1 MKKINKIV
9 LLLIGLIFLSTYSP
23 QKIITSEQLDNALT
37 EQKSTKD
44 KLGSTLITQGTIT
57 EEELVNAY
65 SMQCGHRSITKD
77 EMLKVEQ
84 SIVALLP
91 EDFAKENNVLA
102 LRKKDNYLAIAMED
116 PEDLSTLDSIR
127 KLTNLS
133 PEILVAGRSS
143 IKDALENLYDKVK
156 KSGEVESA
164 ISKISIVRGDEEN
177 GDELDLGSEN
187 VSAEDAPFV
196 KLVNLMLT
204 EAIKEGSTDVHIEPG
219 RDNVNVRIR
228 IDGVLVTIMSPPINS
243 LNGMVTRIKIL
254 SKLNIAEHRLPQDG
268 RMKIK
273 TDSKEIDVRVSI
285 LPTVHGEKVVLRL
298 LGSGGKTLTLSNLGF
313 PDDKLKVFRKWINQP
328 YGMVII
334 SGPTG
339 SGKSTTLYA
348 SLMEIQSEGINIT
361 TVEDP
366 VEYQIPGINQVQMHD
381 DIGLNFSAS
390 LRSILR
396 QDPDVLLIGEIRDEE
411 TADIAVKF
419 ALTGHLVFSTVHA
432 NDAPSTIAR
441 LLDLGIPP
449 FLLGSS
455 LNLIM
460 AQRLI
465 RTIDENEKEEYT
477 PSKSELERVG
487 LSNEKNLKYFRG
499 KPATSNHN
507 SGYKGRTAIH
517 EILEVTTD
525 VRELIY
531 NNASQLDMKKLAVKN
546 GMTPLR
552 EAGLNKIRNG
562 STTIEEILRA
572 TVEEN

>member
-1 MKKINKIV
+1 MENFNPQFQKIGDILV
-9 LLLIGLIFLSTYSP
+9 H
-23 QKIITSEQLDNALT
+23 QKIITSEQLENALT

-44 KLGSTLITQGTIT
+44 KLGNILITQGTIS

-77 EMLKVEQ
+77 EMLKVDQ
-84 SIVALLP
+84 SIVSLLP

-102 LRKKDNYLAIAMED
+102 LSKKDNYLAIAMED

-143 IKDALENLYDKVK
+143 IKDALESLYDKVK

-164 ISKISIVRGDEEN
+164 ISKISIVRGDEED

-219 RDNVNVRIR
+219 RDTVNVRIR

-298 LGSGGKTLTLSNLGF
+298 LGSGGKTLTLTNLGF

-348 SLMEIQSEGINIT
+348 SLMEIQNEGINIT

-381 DIGLNFSAS
+381 DIGLNFSSS

-477 PSKSELERVG
+477 PNKNEIDRIG
-487 LSNEKNLKYFRG
+487 LSNEKNLKYYKG
-499 KPATSNHN
+499 KPSASNHN
-507 SGYKGRTAIH
+507 TGYKGRTAIH

-525 VRELIY
+525 IRQLIY
-531 NNASQLDMKKLAVKN
+531 DNASQLEMRKLAIEN

-552 EAGLNKIRNG
+552 EAGLEKIKNG

>member
-1 MKKINKIV
+1 MENFNPQFQKIGDILV
-9 LLLIGLIFLSTYSP
+9 H
-23 QKIITSEQLDNALT
+23 QKIITSEQLENALT

-44 KLGSTLITQGTIT
+44 KLGNILITQGTIT

-77 EMLKVEQ
+77 EMLKIDQ
-84 SIVALLP
+84 SIVSLLP

-102 LRKKDNYLAIAMED
+102 LSKKDNYLAIAMED

-143 IKDALENLYDKVK
+143 IKDALESLYDKVK

-164 ISKISIVRGDEEN
+164 ISKISIVRGDEED

-204 EAIKEGSTDVHIEPG
+204 EAIREGSTDVHIEPG
-219 RDNVNVRIR
+219 RDTVNVRIR
-228 IDGVLVTIMSPPINS
+228 IDGVLITIMSPPINS

-298 LGSGGKTLTLSNLGF
+298 LGSGGKTLTLTNLGF

-381 DIGLNFSAS
+381 DIGLNFSSS

-477 PSKSELERVG
+477 PDKNEIDRVG
-487 LSNEKNLKYFRG
+487 LSNEKNLKYYKG
-499 KPATSNHN
+499 KPSASNHN
-507 SGYKGRTAIH
+507 TGYKGRTAIH
-517 EILEVTTD
+517 EILEITTD
-525 VRELIY
+525 MRKLIY
-531 NNASQLDMKKLAVKN
+531 DNASQLEMRKLAIKN

-552 EAGLNKIRNG
+552 EAGLEKIKNG
-562 STTIEEILRA
+562 STTIQEILRA

>member
-1 MKKINKIV
+1 MDNFNPQFQKIGDILV
-9 LLLIGLIFLSTYSP
+9 H

-44 KLGSTLITQGTIT
+44 KLGSILISQGTIT

-177 GDELDLGSEN
+177 EDELDLGSEN

-531 NNASQLDMKKLAVKN
+531 NNASQLDMKKLAIKN

>member
-1 MKKINKIV
+1 MENFNPQFQKIGDILV
-9 LLLIGLIFLSTYSP
+9 H
-23 QKIITSEQLDNALT
+23 QKIITSEQLENALT

-44 KLGSTLITQGTIT
+44 KLGNILITQGTIS

-77 EMLKVEQ
+77 EMLKVDQ
-84 SIVALLP
+84 SIVSLLP

-102 LRKKDNYLAIAMED
+102 LSKKDNYLAIAMED

-143 IKDALENLYDKVK
+143 IKDALESLYDKVK

-164 ISKISIVRGDEEN
+164 ISKISIVRGDEED

-219 RDNVNVRIR
+219 RDTVNVRIR

-298 LGSGGKTLTLSNLGF
+298 LGSGGKTLTLTNLGF
-313 PDDKLKVFRKWINQP
+313 PEDKLKVFRKWINQP

-348 SLMEIQSEGINIT
+348 SLMEIQNEGINIT

-381 DIGLNFSAS
+381 DIGLNFSSS

-441 LLDLGIPP
+441 LLDLGVPP

-477 PSKSELERVG
+477 PTKNEIDRVG
-487 LSNEKNLKYFRG
+487 LSNDKNIKFYKG
-499 KPATSNHN
+499 KPTSSNHN
-507 SGYKGRTAIH
+507 TGYKGRTAIH

-525 VRELIY
+525 MRQLIY
-531 NNASQLDMKKLAVKN
+531 DNASQLEMKKLAIKN

-552 EAGLNKIRNG
+552 EAGLEKIKTG

>member
-1 MKKINKIV
+1 MENFNPQFQKIGDILV
-9 LLLIGLIFLSTYSP
+9 H
-23 QKIITSEQLDNALT
+23 QKIITSEQLENALT

-44 KLGSTLITQGTIT
+44 KLGNILITQGTIT

-77 EMLKVEQ
+77 EMLKVDQ
-84 SIVALLP
+84 SIVSLLP

-102 LRKKDNYLAIAMED
+102 LSKKDNYLAIAMED

-143 IKDALENLYDKVK
+143 IKDALESVYDKVK

-164 ISKISIVRGDEEN
+164 ISKISIVRGDEED

-219 RDNVNVRIR
+219 RDTVNVRIR
-228 IDGVLVTIMSPPINS
+228 IDGVLITIMSPPINS

-298 LGSGGKTLTLSNLGF
+298 LGSGGKTLTLTNLGF

-381 DIGLNFSAS
+381 DIGLNFSSS

-465 RTIDENEKEEYT
+465 RTIDKNEKEEYI
-477 PSKSELERVG
+477 PSKNEVDRVG
-487 LSNEKNLKYFRG
+487 LSNEKNLKFYKG
-499 KPATSNHN
+499 KPTASNHN
-507 SGYKGRTAIH
+507 TGYKGRTAIH

-525 VRELIY
+525 IRQLIY
-531 NNASQLDMKKLAVKN
+531 DNSSQLEMRKLAIKN

-552 EAGLNKIRNG
+552 EAGLEKIKNG

>member
-1 MKKINKIV
+1 MENFNPQFQKIGDILV
-9 LLLIGLIFLSTYSP
+9 Y
-23 QKIITSEQLDNALT
+23 QKIISQEQLEKALSEQKNT
-37 EQKSTKD
+37 SD
-44 KLGSTLITQGTIT
+44 KLGNILITQGSIS
-57 EEELVNAY
+57 EDELVNAY
-65 SMQCGHRSITKD
+65 SMQCGHRSISKD
-77 EMLKVEQ
+77 EMLKVDHD
-84 SIVALLP
+84 IVSLLP

-102 LRKKDNYLAIAMED
+102 LSKKDNYLAIAMED
-116 PEDLSTLDSIR
+116 PEDLTTLDSIR
-127 KLTNLS
+127 KLTNLN
-133 PEILVAGRSS
+133 PEIRVAGRSS
-143 IKDALENLYDKVK
+143 IKAALESLYEKVK
-156 KSGEVESA
+156 KTDEVESA
-164 ISKISIVRGDEEN
+164 ISKISIVRGDEED
-177 GDELDLGSEN
+177 GDELDLATEN

-219 RDNVNVRIR
+219 RENVNVRIR
-228 IDGVLVTIMSPPINS
+228 IDGVLVNIMSPPINS
-243 LNGMVTRIKIL
+243 LNGMVARVKIL

-273 TDSKEIDVRVSI
+273 TTSKEIDVRVSI

-298 LGSGGKTLTLSNLGF
+298 LGSGGKTLTLTNLGF
-313 PDDKLKVFRKWINQP
+313 PDNKLKIFRKWINQP

-348 SLMEIQSEGINIT
+348 SLMEIMSEQINIT

-381 DIGLNFSAS
+381 DIGLNFASS

-419 ALTGHLVFSTVHA
+419 SLTGHLVFSTVHA

-465 RTIDENEKEEYT
+465 RTIDENEKEEYK
-477 PSKSELERVG
+477 PEQSEISRAG
-487 LSNEKNLKYFRG
+487 ISDSNNFKFYRG
-499 KPATSNHN
+499 KKTSSNHN

-517 EILEVTTD
+517 EILEINSD
-525 VRELIY
+525 MRKLIY
-531 NNASQLDMKKLAVKN
+531 EEASQLDIRKQAIKN

-552 EAGLNKIRNG
+552 DAGIDKIKNG
-562 STTIEEILRA
+562 TTTIEEVLRA
-572 TVEEN
+572 TVEDN

>member
-1 MKKINKIV
+1 MEN
-9 LLLIGLIFLSTYSP
+9 FNP
-23 QKIITSEQLDNALT
+23 QFQKIGDILVHQKMITSEQLENALT

-44 KLGSTLITQGTIT
+44 KLGNILITQGTIT

-77 EMLKVEQ
+77 EMLKIDQ
-84 SIVALLP
+84 SIVSLLP

-102 LRKKDNYLAIAMED
+102 LSKKDNYLAIAMED

-143 IKDALENLYDKVK
+143 IKDALESLYDKVK

-164 ISKISIVRGDEEN
+164 ISKISIVRGDEED

-204 EAIKEGSTDVHIEPG
+204 EAIREGSTDVHIEPG
-219 RDNVNVRIR
+219 RDTVNVRIR
-228 IDGVLVTIMSPPINS
+228 IDGVLITIMSPPINS

-298 LGSGGKTLTLSNLGF
+298 LGSGGKTLTLTNLGF

-381 DIGLNFSAS
+381 DIGLNFSSS

-477 PSKSELERVG
+477 PDKNEIDRVG
-487 LSNEKNLKYFRG
+487 LSNEKNLKYYKG
-499 KPATSNHN
+499 KPSASNHN
-507 SGYKGRTAIH
+507 TGYKGRTAIH
-517 EILEVTTD
+517 EILEITTD
-525 VRELIY
+525 MRKLIY
-531 NNASQLDMKKLAVKN
+531 DNASQLEMRKLAIKN

-552 EAGLNKIRNG
+552 EAGLEKIKNG
-562 STTIEEILRA
+562 STTIQEILRA